1 MARRVVPRDL
11 RSAPFRECHITQI
24 REWLAGLSPAVRGAL
39 FALVAVQVAVQI
51 AAVVH
56 LVRRSRAPRSGRAVW
71 AVVIVAGNLLGAVL
85 YFALARG
92 PDAAAETTAGD
103 AQAARRATDVLYGP
117 RDRS

>member
-1 MARRVVPRDL
+1 MTEL
-11 RSAPFRECHITQI
+11 

-39 FALVAVQVAVQI
+39 FALLAVQLAVQI
-51 AAVVH
+51 AAIVH
-56 LVRRSRAPRSGRAVW
+56 LVRRARPPRGGRAVW

-92 PDAAAETTAGD
+92 PQAAPETTAGD
-103 AQAARRATDVLYGP
+103 AEAARRATDVLYGP